1 MTKGSK
7 ALGGSKSM
15 KRDGGSGEFTIG
27 RKSFASISSVEGIE
41 LSRGMDGEFR
51 RTKGMTPDQRR
62 STLASKY
69 GKKK

>member
-1 MTKGSK
+1 MAKGTKSSSGSR
-7 ALGGSKSM
+7 LVR
-15 KRDGGSGEFTIG
+15 RDAGSGEFTVG

-41 LSRGMDGEFR
+41 LSRTMDGEFR